1 MTTPPD
7 QPSPSSELDQLLQ
20 IAQQASSKGRLQA
33 AQRVLQALSQEYPDE
48 PRVWLLLAEL
58 TGPPP
63 DPTPSPAEDVLPQA
77 GHADEPPS
85 PHHEPVAAPVA
96 PPPEQLATQAQPD
109 DQRTAFPL
117 LNVLAMLVIVLLL
130 GAIGVIIG
138 RNVMQTNPFAQQSSA
153 PATANPVNPSVEIP
167 NPTAASPSPTSLP
180 PTLQATATARTT
192 ATPVPTLTPV
202 EPTATAIPVA
212 SAEPSPTTI
221 TELPLGSILDHDGW
235 SATLLR
241 PDYAVVLDGSLGDL
255 APNGR
260 FVLAVVAVS
269 NNSAETRIL
278 PPTFFAL
285 RDDQGRTYSP
295 VPQASTIYLTLYQ
308 RGQHGDLALEEPL
321 EPSSGMRSMP
331 ILFDVPFDASGLRLT
346 TPSSGG
352 AGWPIGESQALP
364 AGP

>member
-1 MTTPPD
+1 MTIPPD
-7 QPSPSSELDQLLQ
+7 QPSPSSEFDQLLQ
-20 IAQQASSKGRLQA
+20 IAQQAISKGRVQA

-58 TGPPP
+58 TGPQAE
-63 DPTPSPAEDVLPQA
+63 PTASPVEDISSQVD
-77 GHADEPPS
+77 HADEPPS
-85 PHHEPVAAPVA
+85 PHYEPSATPVA
-96 PPPEQLATQAQPD
+96 PPPEQLATPVQPD
-109 DQRTAFPL
+109 DQRTVFPL

-138 RNVMQTNPFAQQSSA
+138 RNVMQTNPFALQSSA
-153 PATANPVNPSVEIP
+153 PATANPGNPPAEVPE
-167 NPTAASPSPTSLP
+167 PTAPAPDPTLP
-180 PTLQATATARTT
+180 PAPQATATASTT
-192 ATPVPTLTPV
+192 ATPLPTPTPI
-202 EPTATAIPVA
+202 EPTATAMPIA
-212 SAEPSPTTI
+212 SPEASPTPI

-269 NNSAETRIL
+269 NNSPETRIL

-321 EPSSGMRSMP
+321 EPASGMRSIP
-331 ILFDVPFDASGLRLT
+331 ILFDVPLEASGLRLT

>member
-1 MTTPPD
+1 M
-7 QPSPSSELDQLLQ
+7 LQ
-20 IAQQASSKGRLQA
+20 IAQQAISKGRLQA
-33 AQRVLQALSQEYPDE
+33 AQRLLQALSQEYPDE

-58 TGPPP
+58 PGPQPVAPSQP
-63 DPTPSPAEDVLPQA
+63 DDVSPQSDDAE
-77 GHADEPPS
+77 EPPS
-85 PHHEPVAAPVA
+85 PQHELSAAPVA
-96 PPPEQLATQAQPD
+96 PPPEQRATQAEPD
-109 DQRTAFPL
+109 DHHTAFPL

-138 RNVMQTNPFAQQSSA
+138 RNVMQTDPFALQSSA
-153 PATANPVNPSVEIP
+153 PATANPVNPSAEVP
-167 NPTAASPSPTSLP
+167 DPTAVSPSPTSLP
-180 PTLQATATARTT
+180 PAPQATATASTT
-192 ATPVPTLTPV
+192 ATPVPTLTPI
-202 EPTATAIPVA
+202 EPTATAMPVA
-212 SAEPSPTTI
+212 SPEPSPTTI

-269 NNSAETRIL
+269 NNSPETRIL
-278 PPTFFAL
+278 PPTFFVL

-321 EPSSGMRSMP
+321 EPSSGMRSIP
-331 ILFDVPFDASGLRLT
+331 ILFDVPLDASGLRLT

>member
-20 IAQQASSKGRLQA
+20 IAQQAISKGRLQA
-33 AQRVLQALSQEYPDE
+33 AQRLLQALSQEYPDE
-48 PRVWLLLAEL
+48 PQVWLLLAEL
-58 TGPPP
+58 TGPQ
-63 DPTPSPAEDVLPQA
+63 PTMAPSQSDDVLPQSD
-77 GHADEPPS
+77 HAEEPPS
-85 PHHEPVAAPVA
+85 PQHELSAAPVA
-96 PPPEQLATQAQPD
+96 PPPEQLTTQAEPD
-109 DQRTAFPL
+109 DHHTAFPL
-117 LNVLAMLVIVLLL
+117 LNVLAMLVILLLL

-138 RNVMQTNPFAQQSSA
+138 RNVMQTNPFALQSSA
-153 PATANPVNPSVEIP
+153 PATANPINPSAERP
-167 NPTAASPSPTSLP
+167 DPTATASVPTP
-180 PTLQATATARTT
+180 QPAPQATATASTT
-192 ATPVPTLTPV
+192 ATPVPTLTPI
-202 EPTATAIPVA
+202 EPTATAMPVA
-212 SAEPSPTTI
+212 SPEPSPTTM

-269 NNSAETRIL
+269 NNSDETRIL

-285 RDDQGRTYSP
+285 RDDQGRIYSP

-321 EPSSGMRSMP
+321 EPASGMRSIP
-331 ILFDVPFDASGLRLT
+331 ILFDVPLET
-346 TPSSGG
+346 
-352 AGWPIGESQALP
+352 
-364 AGP
+364 

>member
-20 IAQQASSKGRLQA
+20 IAQQAISKGRLQA
-33 AQRVLQALSQEYPDE
+33 GQRVLQALTQEYPDE

-58 TGPPP
+58 SGPQPA
-63 DPTPSPAEDVLPQA
+63 PTPSQAEAVLPQA
-77 GHADEPPS
+77 DHAEVPPS
-85 PHHEPVAAPVA
+85 PHHEPVAAPVV
-96 PPPEQLATQAQPD
+96 PPPEQHVPEVQPD
-109 DQRTAFPL
+109 DHRTVFPL

-138 RNVMQTNPFAQQSSA
+138 HNVMQTNPFALQSSA
-153 PATANPVNPSVEIP
+153 PATANPINPSAELPI
-167 NPTAASPSPTSLP
+167 PTATAPDPTSLP
-180 PTLQATATARTT
+180 PAPQATATASTI
-192 ATPVPTLTPV
+192 PLPTLTLS
-202 EPTATAIPVA
+202 EPTATAMPMA
-212 SAEPSPTTI
+212 SPEPSPTTM

-269 NNSAETRIL
+269 NNSPETRIL

-285 RDDQGRTYSP
+285 RDDQERTYSP

-321 EPSSGMRSMP
+321 EPASGMRSIP
-331 ILFDVPFDASGLRLT
+331 ILFDVPLEASGLRLT